1 MNVYEVIAVVSDGQG
16 IEVSTSHGLF
26 STFKKAR
33 KSLAALRSTVMAEK
47 RNLTNDVKGYL
58 GDAQGD
64 TVYLYEIESKKRD
77 EFYEVVSLSIV
88 EREVL

>member
-16 IEVSTSHGLF
+16 IEVSTSHGLYSDF
-26 STFKKAR
+26 RKAR

-77 EFYEVVSLSIV
+77 EFYEVVSLSIA

>member
-1 MNVYEVIAVVSDGQG
+1 MNVYEVIAVVSDGKG
-16 IEVSTSHGLF
+16 IEVSTSHGLC

-33 KSLAALRSTVMAEK
+33 ERLVALRRTVMAEK
-47 RNLTNDVKGYL
+47 RNLTNDVRGYF
-58 GDAQGD
+58 GDTQGD
-64 TVYLYEIESKKRD
+64 TVYLYEVESKKGD